1 MPERSRIMA
10 ILQISVVPIG
20 TGETS
25 LSEYVADC
33 IRILKKEKVRY
44 ELTSMGT
51 NIEGNLRDL
60 LKIALRMH
68 QMPFKKG
75 ALRVLTTLKIDD
87 RRDKK
92 GTLEGKKRAVENKL
106 KKRVKSYEL

>member
-1 MPERSRIMA
+1 MA

-25 LSEYVADC
+25 LSAYVADC
-33 IRILKKEKVRY
+33 IRVLKKEKVRY

-51 NIEGNLRDL
+51 NLEGDLKDL
-60 LKIALRMH
+60 LRIAFKMH
-68 QMPFKKG
+68 QAPFRKG

-92 GTLEGKKRAVENKL
+92 GTLKAKKKAVQEKL
-106 KKRVKSYEL
+106 RTKI